1 MVRPRHRRMTP
12 PNGGYGQNGPKPRLS
27 INQKECLRL
36 EPAQSPLRLVHGA
49 VDALALTGVLET
61 LHDSSVHRRKAID
74 IVARRLAFAIPA
86 GKQVHFVEQLKKLIA
101 GVQARRSAVQ
111 GQNPNPLPKLSVG
124 VLITGVI
131 RIRKRDMT
139 IEVSRT
145 RRRVRNQG
153 ENAKQIKTHA
163 NRQAQGKTRKRDKG
177 ELQTEAPLLFCH
189 SIQPDLIHAWL
200 QGR

>member
-36 EPAQSPLRLVHGA
+36 EPEQSPLRLVHGA

-131 RIRKRDMT
+131 CSRKRDMS
-139 IEVSRT
+139 IGVRRT
-145 RRRVRNQG
+145 PRSASHEGANG
-153 ENAKQIKTHA
+153 KQARH
-163 NRQAQGKTRKRDKG
+163 
-177 ELQTEAPLLFCH
+177 EATP
-189 SIQPDLIHAWL
+189 P
-200 QGR
+200 